1 MGVDSQKQPLL
12 NYIGQVVEKMIN
24 NELSA
29 LFYRRKTCKISFT
42 FQIMY
47 TFCLG
52 CTDTC
57 TAEFLKS
64 CSNNK

>member
-1 MGVDSQKQPLL
+1 MGVDSQKQTLL
-12 NYIGQVVEKMIN
+12 NYIGQVVQKVIN

-29 LFYRRKTCKISFT
+29 LFYRRQTCKISFT

-47 TFCLG
+47 TFCLR
-52 CTDTC
+52 CTDAC

-64 CSNNK
+64 CSNIK